1 MKIFIIST
9 TLLLA
14 SCSVND
20 VTHHLLENV
29 TQSDIGRNAASCNQI
44 KTIIEI
50 IQATIATILSGKATM
65 VASVVHAAINSFPKS
80 KRQ

>member
-1 MKIFIIST
+1 MSLKVISDEMPR
-9 TLLLA
+9 LVIKLKP
-14 SCSVND
+14 V
-20 VTHHLLENV
+20 
-29 TQSDIGRNAASCNQI
+29 AAF
-44 KTIIEI
+44 IIEI

>member
-1 MKIFIIST
+1 MLLKVISDEMPRRVIK
-9 TLLLA
+9 LKP
-14 SCSVND
+14 V
-20 VTHHLLENV
+20 
-29 TQSDIGRNAASCNQI
+29 AAF
-44 KTIIEI
+44 IIEI